1 VTPAAD
7 AVATNSVALCE
18 RGLQYLGSLMALI
31 TLTVILFSQV
41 IIISMSVVN
50 NSVNGTYEYDNIQ
63 FICNSNNSITIVSI
77 IGDSSSS
84 DPDRTFASVVF
95 CHAREKLLT
104 AWLPPGVRAD
114 C

>member
-1 VTPAAD
+1 VSKATAAAAAD
-7 AVATNSVALCE
+7 AVAATSWVWGE

-41 IIISMSVVN
+41 IIISMSAVN

-63 FICNSNNSITIVSI
+63 FICNSNNSITIVTI

-84 DPDRTFASVVF
+84 DPDRTSAS
-95 CHAREKLLT
+95 
-104 AWLPPGVRAD
+104 
-114 C
+114 